1 MSKPAYQLNE
11 MITFDFVCPY
21 YPKEDLA
28 WIGIVPSSVP
38 HGSEVINDQHDVHN
52 KRLEGK
58 ISVRLSFP
66 NPGIGQ
72 WSIRP
77 VFVLYFL

>member
-11 MITFDFVCPY
+11 LIIFDFVCPY
-21 YPKEDLA
+21 YPKEDYA
-28 WIGIVPSSVP
+28 WIGIVPSSIP
-38 HGSEVINDQHDVHN
+38 HGSEVINDQYQVN
-52 KRLEGK
+52 YKRLEGA
-58 ISVRLSFP
+58 ISGRLSFP

-77 VFVLYFL
+77 VFVLYLL